1 MSARKLWLPE
11 EIEYLKN
18 SYPDIPMNQMVLFLN
33 RTSSKISNKA
43 HSLGIK
49 RSESFYNS
57 EFSGRIKK
65 GEVIGKGTQFSKG
78 VAGWNKGK
86 KQSEYMKPEEIEKT
100 KATRF
105 QKGIVPHNIKP
116 IGYERITR
124 DGYVEVKVRESKT
137 NSKNKNFELKHRL
150 VWQQQN
156 GEIPEGMNVE
166 FVAGADR
173 LNFTIDDLV
182 LRTRSE
188 NMKKNFESDDA
199 IVKRFLGINDPEMV
213 DKIKNQH
220 PELIELKRQTLK
232 LNNQL
237 NRYERETN

>member
-1 MSARKLWLPE
+1 
-11 EIEYLKN
+11 
-18 SYPDIPMNQMVLFLN
+18 
-33 RTSSKISNKA
+33 
-43 HSLGIK
+43 
-49 RSESFYNS
+49 
-57 EFSGRIKK
+57 
-65 GEVIGKGTQFSKG
+65 
-78 VAGWNKGK
+78 
-86 KQSEYMKPEEIEKT
+86 MKPEEIEKT

-150 VWQQQN
+150 VWQQHN